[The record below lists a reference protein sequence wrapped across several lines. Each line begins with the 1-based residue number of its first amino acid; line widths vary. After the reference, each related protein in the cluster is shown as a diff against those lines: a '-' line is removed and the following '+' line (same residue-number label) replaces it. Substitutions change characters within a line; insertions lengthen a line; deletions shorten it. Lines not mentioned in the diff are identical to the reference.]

1 MSSIIFNCKF
11 CKYKTNKKFNLN
23 RHITN
28 KHIDK
33 IIEIEEEIKEEEIKE
48 EEIEIE
54 EEIKEEEI
62 KEEEIEKEEEIK
74 EEEIYNCVKCD
85 KNYKTIKYFNNH
97 QKNCNGLNILSCSK
111 CMFIFTSRQAKSNHI
126 KKNNCI
132 AKSIINNINNHQ
144 KFINNDNETK
154 ELIYKIGKTKQE
166 NLQRIKSYPNGSIL
180 LLYIITNDC
189 DKKEKLIIQKFK
201 EHFIHKKDIG
211 NEYFMGDYNHMINI
225 ILSIISISNESS
237 LIESSSL
244 ESSSLES
251 SLIESSSND
260 SLNSIVYFDYDNK
273 IINFDNSHIKD
284 IEFIKNDKLYYYEL
298 FELYYNKLFE
308 NENNKIIKKTNKSYS
323 KILTKTNKWINK
335 LDECIYP
342 IIINNIAKNMKSF
355 IEINFKDDI
364 NDYTYNKDNID
375 YTDINYYIINI
386 LYKILCFL
394 DFIIKITSKNENLLF
409 RDLNKYISI
418 INYKNYLNEF
428 DNYYKLNIKQLKLL
442 FTI

>member
-1 MSSIIFNCKF
+1 MIILIKGFKEN
-11 CKYKTNKKFNLN
+11 NKKSLN
-23 RHITN
+23 PFYL
-28 KHIDK
+28 K
-33 IIEIEEEIKEEEIKE
+33 
-48 EEIEIE
+48 
-54 EEIKEEEI
+54 
-62 KEEEIEKEEEIK
+62 
-74 EEEIYNCVKCD
+74 D
-85 KNYKTIKYFNNH
+85 KNYY
-97 QKNCNGLNILSCSK
+97 
-111 CMFIFTSRQAKSNHI
+111 
-126 KKNNCI
+126 
-132 AKSIINNINNHQ
+132 NNIMSICDLDDNNE
-144 KFINNDNETK
+144 FIYLIKEREFIKTK
-154 ELIYKIGKTKQE
+154 EPIYKIGKTKQE

-189 DKKEKLIIQKFK
+189 DKKEKEIIQKFK

-211 NEYFMGDYNHMINI
+211 NEYFLGDYNHMINI
-225 ILSIISISNESS
+225 ILSIISNNSSIECSIEGSIDNSNNS
-237 LIESSSL
+237 LIEGS
-244 ESSSLES
+244 
-251 SLIESSSND
+251 IESSKD
-260 SLNSIVYFDYDNK
+260 IVYFDYDNK

-284 IEFIKNDKLYYYEL
+284 IEFIKNDKLEYYEL

-323 KILTKTNKWINK
+323 KILTKTKEWINK
-335 LDECIYP
+335 MDENIYP

-364 NDYTYNKDNID
+364 NDYNDNKDNID
-375 YTDINYYIINI
+375 YTDINYYNDIINI

-428 DNYYKLNIKQLKLL
+428 DNSYKLNIKQLKLL

>member
-1 MSSIIFNCKF
+1 MSLCDLDDNNNEFI
-11 CKYKTNKKFNLN
+11 YL
-23 RHITN
+23 
-28 KHIDK
+28 
-33 IIEIEEEIKEEEIKE
+33 IKEREFIK
-48 EEIEIE
+48 
-54 EEIKEEEI
+54 
-62 KEEEIEKEEEIK
+62 
-74 EEEIYNCVKCD
+74 
-85 KNYKTIKYFNNH
+85 
-97 QKNCNGLNILSCSK
+97 
-111 CMFIFTSRQAKSNHI
+111 
-126 KKNNCI
+126 
-132 AKSIINNINNHQ
+132 
-144 KFINNDNETK
+144 TK

-189 DKKEKLIIQKFK
+189 DKKEKEIIQKFK

-225 ILSIISISNESS
+225 ILSIISISSNESS
-237 LIESSSL
+237 LIESSL
-244 ESSSLES
+244 IESSLIES

-260 SLNSIVYFDYDNK
+260 NIVYFDYDNK

-284 IEFIKNDKLYYYEL
+284 IEFIKNDKLEYYEL

-308 NENNKIIKKTNKSYS
+308 NDNNKIIKKTNKSYS
-323 KILTKTNKWINK
+323 KILTKTKQWINK
-335 LDECIYP
+335 LDESIYR

-364 NDYTYNKDNID
+364 NDYNDNKDNID
-375 YTDINYYIINI
+375 YTDINYYNDIINI

-428 DNYYKLNIKQLKLL
+428 DNSYKLNIKQLKLL